1 MIETLTQNISKLTV
15 SEQHQLFRMLTD
27 NANILIKLIPNAPL
41 LEYIV
46 NGNTDNTNPII
57 QAYAIWKAD
66 THV

>member
-46 NGNTDNTNPII
+46 NGHTDNTNPII
-57 QAYAIWKAD
+57 QAYVIWKNNN
-66 THV
+66 